1 MTGTR
6 SDGSLAIR
14 TIDKGKAVG
23 DDFVL
28 VQAGDML
35 EVLETLQFFAPVHLR
50 NFICQV
56 QLFVLL

>member
-14 TIDKGKAVG
+14 TVDKGKAVG
-23 DDFVL
+23 NDFVL
-28 VQAGDML
+28 VETGDVL
-35 EVLETLQFFAPVHLR
+35 EVLETLWFFAPVHLH